1 MVIKS
6 FRFIGF
12 AALFFIG
19 SSFKNSSSYY
29 DRPES
34 WATKVQS
41 SNFENLY
48 KIDDAF
54 FRCEQPN
61 TKGMSE
67 LEQLGIKSVL
77 NLRNARNDNREAKRT
92 KLNLIHIPI
101 NTWTISDEDVLESL
115 KALLNA
121 EKPVV
126 VHCLHGS
133 DRTGC
138 IVAAY
143 RMVIQGWTKEEAI
156 NEFLNGDYGYHASA
170 FKNILV
176 LLQKLDVEKMKEK
189 LKNA

>member
-1 MVIKS
+1 MEIKS
-6 FRFIGF
+6 FRFIGLST
-12 AALFFIG
+12 LFFI
-19 SSFKNSSSYY
+19 SISFKSSTLFS
-29 DRPES
+29 DRPNA

-48 KIDDAF
+48 KFDDAF

-138 IVAAY
+138 VVAAY

-170 FKNILV
+170 FPNILE
-176 LLQKLDVEKMKEK
+176 LLKNLDIEKLKEK
-189 LKNA
+189 LKKA